1 LPAENYGESF
11 KIDILLFI
19 DAFEESNPRLSF
31 LNDLETFE
39 AIEAWVTRLT
49 SRIVMKYDEVFEPI
63 NDFIYDFI
71 LLG

>member
-1 LPAENYGESF
+1 MLSLSQKITYLEDFLALPAENYGESF

-49 SRIVMKYDEVFEPI
+49 
-63 NDFIYDFI
+63 
-71 LLG
+71 